1 MFLEN
6 PMEDRV
12 RFIAHSGKKI
22 LLIDFSHGSCEEL
35 LQALTRVQATVAA
48 QPPDSVLILADFADA
63 EIDKDVASRMKQV
76 LVFDRPF
83 VRRSAWIGTESLP
96 KVFYE
101 NFKSFSRRDFPIFKT
116 REEALEWLVKDD

>member
-1 MFLEN
+1 
-6 PMEDRV
+6 MEDRV
-12 RFIAHSGKKI
+12 RFIAHAGKKI

-35 LQALTRVQATVAA
+35 LKTLSHVQATVAD
-48 QPPDSVLILADFADA
+48 QPPDSVLILADFAEA

-101 NFKSFSRRDFPIFKT
+101 NFKSFSRRNFPTFK
-116 REEALEWLVKDD
+116 